1 MFQQARRRL
10 TAQYLAL
17 FALALVV
24 FSVVFYVGFAIVLQ
38 PDFDIAPELSNTQAA
53 ELAYE
58 ATIERIALALAI
70 ADLAA
75 IAVVGAAAWI
85 LATRTL
91 DPIREAHQR
100 QQRFIAD
107 ASHEIRNPLA
117 ATKSSAQA
125 ALKPNATAAELR
137 AALQAVVESTD
148 RLTRLANDLLTLA
161 RSSSALSD
169 ERDRCDLSV
178 VVAEAVEA
186 YLSSEPRRPA
196 LRATFAADLPVA
208 ANPGDVGRIVR
219 NLVENA
225 VRHGGPQVHV
235 AVVTRSVD
243 REAVLDV
250 TDDGPGI
257 AAADIGQIFEPF
269 HRLQAHA
276 GTEGTGLGLAI
287 AADLATRNGGR
298 LSVRSVA
305 GSGSTF
311 TLVLP
316 RLR

>member
-10 TAQYLAL
+10 TGLYIVL
-17 FALALVV
+17 FALVLVV
-24 FSVVFYVGFAIVLQ
+24 FSVVFYVGFITVLE
-38 PDFDIAPELSNTQAA
+38 PAFDIAPELTNTQAA
-53 ELAYE
+53 ELAYQ
-58 ATIERIALALAI
+58 ATIQRIAVALAF

-85 LATRTL
+85 LANRTL
-91 DPIREAHQR
+91 EPIREAHQR

-125 ALKPNATAAELR
+125 ALTPNATPAQLR
-137 AALQAVVESTD
+137 AALETVVESTD

-161 RSSSALSD
+161 RSSTVLSGV
-169 ERDRCDLSV
+169 RDRCDLSV

-186 YLSSEPRRPA
+186 YLASEPRRHA
-196 LRATFAADLPVA
+196 VRATFAPDLPVA
-208 ANPGDVGRIVR
+208 ADPGDIGRIVR

-225 VRHGGPQVHV
+225 VRHGGPQAQVT
-235 AVVTRSVD
+235 VVTRSAD
-243 REAVLDV
+243 REAILDV

-257 AAADIGQIFEPF
+257 AAADIPQIFEPF
-269 HRLQAHA
+269 HRLRAHA

-298 LSVRSVA
+298 LAVRSVA

-311 TLVLP
+311 SLVLP

>member
-10 TAQYLAL
+10 TGLYIVL
-17 FALALVV
+17 FALVLVV
-24 FSVVFYVGFAIVLQ
+24 FSVVFYVGFITVLE
-38 PDFDIAPELSNTQAA
+38 PAFDIAPELSNTQAA
-53 ELAYE
+53 ELAYG
-58 ATIERIALALAI
+58 ATIQRIAVALAI

-85 LATRTL
+85 LANRTL
-91 DPIREAHQR
+91 EPIREAHQR

-125 ALKPNATAAELR
+125 ALTPNATPAQLR
-137 AALQAVVESTD
+137 AALETVVESTD

-161 RSSSALSD
+161 RSSTVLSG

-186 YLSSEPRRPA
+186 YLVSEPRRQA
-196 LRATFAADLPVA
+196 VRATFAPDLPVA
-208 ANPGDVGRIVR
+208 ADPGDIGRIVR

-225 VRHGGPQVHV
+225 VRHGGPQAQVT
-235 AVVTRSVD
+235 VVTRSSD
-243 REAVLDV
+243 REAILDV

-257 AAADIGQIFEPF
+257 AAADIPQIFEPF

-276 GTEGTGLGLAI
+276 GAEGTGLGLAI
-287 AADLATRNGGR
+287 AADLAARNGGR
-298 LSVRSVA
+298 LAVRSVA

-311 TLVLP
+311 SLVLP

>member
-10 TAQYLAL
+10 TVLYIVL
-17 FALALVV
+17 FALVLIV
-24 FSVVFYVGFAIVLQ
+24 FSVVFYVGFVTVLQ
-38 PDFDIAPELSNTQAA
+38 PDFDVAPELSNTQAA

-75 IAVVGAAAWI
+75 IAVVGATAWMLAA
-85 LATRTL
+85 RTL
-91 DPIREAHQR
+91 EPIREAHQR
-100 QQRFIAD
+100 QLRFIAD

-117 ATKSSAQA
+117 ATKSAAQA
-125 ALKPNATAAELR
+125 ALTPHATSKELR
-137 AALQAVVESTD
+137 AALQSVVESTD

-161 RSSSALSD
+161 RSSNVLGD
-169 ERDRCDLSV
+169 ELERCDLSV
-178 VVAEAVEA
+178 VVAEAVES
-186 YLSSEPRRPA
+186 YLSSELRRPDV
-196 LRATFAADLPVA
+196 RAAFAPDLPVA
-208 ANPGDVGRIVR
+208 ADPGEVRRIVR

-225 VRHGGPQVHV
+225 VRHGGPRVHV
-235 AVVTRSVD
+235 TVVTRAAD
-243 REAVLDV
+243 RDAVLEV
-250 TDDGPGI
+250 ADDGPGI
-257 AAADIGQIFEPF
+257 AAADIPQIFEPF
-269 HRLQAHA
+269 HRLRAHA
-276 GTEGTGLGLAI
+276 GADGTGLGLAI

-311 TLVLP
+311 TLALP

>member
-1 MFQQARRRL
+1 
-10 TAQYLAL
+10 
-17 FALALVV
+17 
-24 FSVVFYVGFAIVLQ
+24 VLQ
-38 PDFDIAPELSNTQAA
+38 PAFDITPELSNTQAA

-58 ATIERIALALAI
+58 VTIQRIAVALGV

-75 IAVVGAAAWI
+75 VAVVGAAAWI

-91 DPIREAHQR
+91 EPIREAHQR

-125 ALKPNATAAELR
+125 ALKPDATQAELR
-137 AALQAVVESTD
+137 GALEAVVESTD

-161 RSSSALSD
+161 RSSSVLTD

-186 YLSSEPRRPA
+186 YLSSEPQQSA
-196 LRATFAADLPVA
+196 LRATFAPDLPVA
-208 ANPGDVGRIVR
+208 ANPLDIGRIVR

-225 VRHGGPQVHV
+225 VRHGGPRVHV
-235 AVVTRSVD
+235 TVVTRAID
-243 REAVLDV
+243 REAILEV

-257 AAADIGQIFEPF
+257 AAADIPQIFEPF
-269 HRLQAHA
+269 HRLQARA
-276 GTEGTGLGLAI
+276 GTDGTGLGLAI

-298 LSVRSVA
+298 LVVRSVA

-311 TLVLP
+311 SLALP

>member
-10 TAQYLAL
+10 TVLYIVL
-17 FALALVV
+17 FALVLFV
-24 FSVVFYVGFAIVLQ
+24 FSVVFYVGFVTVLQ
-38 PDFDIAPELSNTQAA
+38 PDFDVAPELSNSQAA

-75 IAVVGAAAWI
+75 IAVVGATAWMLAA
-85 LATRTL
+85 RTL
-91 DPIREAHQR
+91 EPIREAHQR

-117 ATKSSAQA
+117 ATKSAAQA
-125 ALKPNATAAELR
+125 ALKPEATSKELR
-137 AALQAVVESTD
+137 AALQSVVESTD

-161 RSSSALSD
+161 RSSSVLSD

-186 YLSSEPRRPA
+186 YLSSEPSRPA
-196 LRATFAADLPVA
+196 VRATFAPDLPVA

-225 VRHGGPQVHV
+225 VRHGGPGVHV
-235 AVVTRSVD
+235 TVVTRSAD
-243 REAVLDV
+243 RDAVLDV
-250 TDDGPGI
+250 ADDGPGI
-257 AAADIGQIFEPF
+257 AAADIQQIFEPF

-276 GTEGTGLGLAI
+276 GTDGTGLGLAI
-287 AADLATRNGGR
+287 AADLASRNGGR

-311 TLVLP
+311 SVALP

>member
-10 TAQYLAL
+10 TVLYIVL
-17 FALALVV
+17 FALVLFV
-24 FSVVFYVGFAIVLQ
+24 FSVVFYVGFVTVLQ
-38 PDFDIAPELSNTQAA
+38 PDFDVAPELSNSQAA

-75 IAVVGAAAWI
+75 IAVVGATAWMLAA
-85 LATRTL
+85 RTL
-91 DPIREAHQR
+91 EPIREAHQR

-117 ATKSSAQA
+117 ATKSAAQA
-125 ALKPNATAAELR
+125 ALKPEATSKELR
-137 AALQAVVESTD
+137 AALQSVVESTD

-161 RSSSALSD
+161 RSSSVLSD

-186 YLSSEPRRPA
+186 YLSSEPSRPA
-196 LRATFAADLPVA
+196 VRATFAPDLPVA

-225 VRHGGPQVHV
+225 VRHGGPGVHV
-235 AVVTRSVD
+235 TVVTRSAD
-243 REAVLDV
+243 RDAVLDV
-250 TDDGPGI
+250 ADDGPGI
-257 AAADIGQIFEPF
+257 AAADIPQIFEPF

-276 GTEGTGLGLAI
+276 GTDGTGLGLAI
-287 AADLATRNGGR
+287 AADLASRNGGR

-311 TLVLP
+311 SVALP